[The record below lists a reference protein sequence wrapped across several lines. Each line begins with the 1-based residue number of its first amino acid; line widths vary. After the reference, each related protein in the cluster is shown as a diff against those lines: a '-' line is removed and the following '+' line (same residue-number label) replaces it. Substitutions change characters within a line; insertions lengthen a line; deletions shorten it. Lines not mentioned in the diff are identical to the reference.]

1 MASNYNRKSVSSAT
15 RRTSSERRPSARF
28 QAGDSYGRPSRSART
43 RPSSRAPQLS
53 SVRVGDIPSSREARA
68 QATYRRYVAR
78 LGLIAAVIVG
88 LVIVGFIVYSSP
100 AFTVESISVKG
111 VEHLTAEE
119 MQDLADVPEGMTLLR
134 VDTAGVKQRLLGETW
149 VKDVSVK
156 RIFPNTLEIDVTER
170 TITAVVEIPSEGAQ
184 STTNWAI
191 ASDGMWL
198 MDIPDQNSDEGRRI
212 SQKVYE
218 DASSVLRITEVPYG
232 TKAERGTYCSDA
244 NVNNALAIVAGMTTE
259 LADRVTSVKATETE
273 STTLTIKDGPDIVFG
288 AATDIREKERVCL
301 QIIENHPEGV
311 TYINVR
317 TPDRPTWRSL

>member
-1 MASNYNRKSVSSAT
+1 MQAT
-15 RRTSSERRPSARF
+15 DRY
-28 QAGDSYGRPSRSART
+28 DRSAGFV
-43 RPSSRAPQLS
+43 RPRASSSNPRIS
-53 SVRVGDIPSSREARA
+53 SVRVGDIASSRDARA
-68 QATYRRYVAR
+68 AATYHRYVVR
-78 LGLIAAVIVG
+78 LGIIAAAIVVMLLAGVI
-88 LVIVGFIVYSSP
+88 LYNSP
-100 AFTVESISVKG
+100 AFTIESVSVKG
-111 VEHLTAEE
+111 VEHLTATE
-119 MQDLADVPEGMTLLR
+119 MQELAAVPEGTTLLR
-134 VDTAGVKQRLLGETW
+134 VDAAGVKERLLKDTW
-149 VKDVSVK
+149 VKDVTVK
-156 RIFPNTLEIDVTER
+156 RVFPNTLEIDVTER

-198 MDIPDQNSDEGRRI
+198 MGIPDRDSEEGRRI

-218 DASSVLRITEVPYG
+218 DADAVLHITDVPYG
-232 TKAERGTYCSDA
+232 TKAEMGTYCSDA
-244 NVNNALAIVAGMTTE
+244 NVNNALSIVAGMTTE

-301 QIIENHPEGV
+301 QIMENHPEGV

>member
-1 MASNYNRKSVSSAT
+1 MASNYNRKSASSAS
-15 RRTSSERRPSARF
+15 RRGRTRPSARF
-28 QAGDSYGRPSRSART
+28 QASDRYDRSDRFARPRV
-43 RPSSRAPQLS
+43 SSSNPQIS
-53 SVRVGDIPSSREARA
+53 SVRVGDIASSRNARA
-68 QATYRRYVAR
+68 QATYHRYIVR
-78 LGLIAAVIVG
+78 LGIIAAVIVAALLAG
-88 LVIVGFIVYSSP
+88 VIVYNSP
-100 AFTVESISVKG
+100 AFTIETVSVKG
-111 VEHLTAEE
+111 VEHLTATE
-119 MQDLADVPEGMTLLR
+119 MQELAAVPEGTTLLR
-134 VDTAGVKQRLLGETW
+134 VDAAGVKERLLKDTW
-149 VKDVSVK
+149 VKDVTVK
-156 RIFPNTLEIDVTER
+156 RVFPNTLEVDVTER

-198 MDIPDQNSDEGRRI
+198 MGIPDRDSEEGRRI

-218 DASSVLRITEVPYG
+218 DADSVLHITDVPYG
-232 TKAERGTYCSDA
+232 TKAEMGAYCSDA
-244 NVNNALAIVAGMTTE
+244 NVNNALSIVAGMTTE

-301 QIIENHPEGV
+301 QIMENHPEGV